1 MSHPVVPS
9 PSPPPCQRDGERDK
23 PGTDGVVELIRRP
36 AWERVVGPRHS
47 ARATSRAVCGAARG
61 LTDEVAPCA
70 DVLAKIVAD
79 AEELIAGRLS
89 RTIS

>member
-9 PSPPPCQRDGERDK
+9 PSPPPCQRDGDRDK

-36 AWERVVGPRHS
+36 AWERVVGPRRS
-47 ARATSRAVCGAARG
+47 ARAVCGPARG

-79 AEELIAGRLS
+79 AEEPIAGRLS